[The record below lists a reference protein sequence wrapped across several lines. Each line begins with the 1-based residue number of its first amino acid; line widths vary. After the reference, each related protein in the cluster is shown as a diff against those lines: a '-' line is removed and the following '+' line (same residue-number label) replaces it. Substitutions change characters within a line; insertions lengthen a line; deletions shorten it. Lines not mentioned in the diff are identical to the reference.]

1 MIAKKRPFPF
11 QMMTSFRVLACVLCL
26 ACLFLPHPSLA
37 EEGEIGFRF
46 IAVPDMI
53 HPGKAVRMSFVS
65 DGAGSVSIAVEAPD
79 GTVHPISEGYQ
90 AIEGTNHITWDGIF
104 RDGSVPAPGE
114 YTLAMYMDGRT
125 AEKTIRIG
133 GEAVRI
139 LEAVF
144 PSGLTAGD
152 SADIIVEC
160 SRAGRLE
167 LQVSGDGTKWS
178 TIADV
183 RSSAGTNTIHWD
195 GLISGSVPAGGR
207 YALKVAGISE
217 DGVEGTARQIS
228 FSLAAPPTPAP
239 TPAPTPSPTPYIPS
253 RADGTAEEALSYWSL
268 PIGNL
273 EDVQAIWEV
282 MMQPIT
288 VINGPQKE
296 TYKLRATPT
305 KTGGRANI
313 VGEVTYASQ
322 GVHVIRDNGDGWTLI
337 ETYNSS
343 YGPDC
348 DSRPGYGNTDELI
361 TGYVE
366 TSLLKEITPSTEYAL
381 LIDKMD
387 QKMYVFSQGEIIGTL
402 LVSTGNPTKQQPW
415 NETPAGEFL
424 IVSWVGGFYAGNL
437 YCDMALRVNG
447 GCLIHEVPYIGD
459 YDYSST
465 VPKLGSKAS
474 HGCIRVQKDKNAEG
488 QNMRWLWLNLKIN
501 TKVLIWDDT
510 GRLIPYPS
518 DDTVVYYNP
527 KGGKYFHEDRNCSS
541 VKKTY
546 LPLARTTYGALEE
559 LFETPL
565 PCPYCCTIK
574 SKAQID
580 ALNES
585 LK

>member
-1 MIAKKRPFPF
+1 MTLKKRPFRLQIPF
-11 QMMTSFRVLACVLCL
+11 AVLVI
-26 ACLFLPHPSLA
+26 ACLMCIAAYFLPRQSLA
-37 EEGEIGFRF
+37 EGESGLRLTV
-46 IAVPDMI
+46 VPDLI
-53 HPGKAVRMSFVS
+53 YPGKAERMSFVS
-65 DGAGSVSIAVEAPD
+65 DEAGSVSVAVVSPD
-79 GTVHPISEGYQ
+79 GTVHPVTEGYQ
-90 AIEGTNHITWDGIF
+90 AIAGTNHITWDGTF
-104 RDGSVPAPGE
+104 RDGSVPEPGE
-114 YTLAMYMDGRT
+114 YTLTLYMDGET
-125 AEKTIRIG
+125 AEKKITVG
-133 GEAVRI
+133 SEAVRI
-139 LEAVF
+139 LEVVF

-152 SADIIVEC
+152 SADIAVEC
-160 SRAGRLE
+160 SRSGRLE
-167 LQVSGDGTKWS
+167 LQVSGDGAQWL
-178 TIADV
+178 TIANV
-183 RSSAGTNTIHWD
+183 RAASGRNTIHWD
-195 GLISGSVPAGGR
+195 GRFAGSLPSGGR
-207 YALKVAGISE
+207 YALKVTGISE

-228 FSLAAPPTPAP
+228 FVLSAPPTPVP
-239 TPAPTPSPTPYIPS
+239 TPMPTPSPTPYIPS
-253 RADGTAEEALSYWSL
+253 RADGAAKEGLSYWSL
-268 PIGNL
+268 PIGILDNV
-273 EDVQAIWEV
+273 EEIWTV

-296 TYKLRATPT
+296 TYKLRATPS

-348 DSRPGYGNTDELI
+348 DSRPGYGKTDELI

-366 TSLLKEITPSTEYAL
+366 TSLLKEITPSTEYGL

-387 QKMYVFSQGEIIGTL
+387 QKMYIFSQGEIIGTL

-474 HGCIRVQKDKNAEG
+474 HGCIRVQKDKNDEG
-488 QNMRWLWLNLKIN
+488 QNMRWLWLNLKMN

-541 VKKTY
+541 VRKTY
-546 LPLARTTYGALEE
+546 LPLAPTTYGALEE
-559 LFETPL
+559 LFDTPL

>member
-1 MIAKKRPFPF
+1 MIAKRPSFHL
-11 QMMTSFRVLACVLCL
+11 QMMTTVRMLACVFCF
-26 ACLFLPHPSLA
+26 AALFLPHPSLA
-37 EEGEIGFRF
+37 EGESGLRF
-46 IAVPDMI
+46 TAVPDVI
-53 HPGKAVRMSFVS
+53 HPGKAVRLSFVS
-65 DGAGSVSIAVEAPD
+65 DEAGSVSIAVEAPD
-79 GTVHPISEGYQ
+79 GTVHPITEGYQ
-90 AIEGTNHITWDGIF
+90 AIAGTNHITWDGIF

-114 YTLAMYMDGRT
+114 YSLSMHMEGKT
-125 AEKTIRIG
+125 AEASIKIG

-139 LEAVF
+139 LEVFF

-152 SADIIVEC
+152 GADITVEC
-160 SRAGRLE
+160 SGAGRLE
-167 LQVSGDGTKWS
+167 LQVSGDGAEWR

-183 RSSAGTNTIHWD
+183 RAAAGRNTVHWD
-195 GLISGSVPAGGR
+195 GLFGGSAPAGGR
-207 YALKVAGISE
+207 YALKVTGISE

-228 FSLAAPPTPAP
+228 FTLAAPPTPAP
-239 TPAPTPSPTPYIPS
+239 TLAPTPSPTPYIPS
-253 RADGTAEEALSYWSL
+253 QAEGTAEKGLSYWSL
-268 PIGNL
+268 PIGSL
-273 EDVQAIWEV
+273 EDTQAIWDV
-282 MMQPIT
+282 MMQPII

-296 TYKLRATPT
+296 TYKLRATPS

-322 GVHVIRDNGDGWTLI
+322 GVHVIRDNGDGWSLI

-348 DSRPGYGNTDELI
+348 DSRPGYGKTDELI

-366 TSLLKEITPSTEYAL
+366 TSLLKEITPWPEYAL

-387 QKMYVFSQGEIIGTL
+387 QKMYVFSQGEIVGTL

-415 NETPAGEFL
+415 NETPSGEFL

-437 YCDMALRVNG
+437 FCDMALRVNG

-474 HGCIRVQKDKNAEG
+474 HGCIRVQKDRNEQG
-488 QNMRWLWLNLKIN
+488 QNMRWLWQNLKMN

-559 LFETPL
+559 LFDNPL